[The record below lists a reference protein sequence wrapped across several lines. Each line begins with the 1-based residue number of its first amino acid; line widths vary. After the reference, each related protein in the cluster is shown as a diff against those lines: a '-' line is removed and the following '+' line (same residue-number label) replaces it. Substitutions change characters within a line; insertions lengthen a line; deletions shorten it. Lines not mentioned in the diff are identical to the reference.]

1 MNRLQLRQIAKAGS
15 KGIHRYFN
23 SARILRGDAK
33 DDLSWDFLANDTT
46 DKPERNSDDFK
57 LKTEFDDLY
66 ARPSSRPDAP
76 LSKTKIE
83 VAVLPET
90 DAGASNEELDNVF
103 RPRRRMADTQ
113 GVAGVTATQK
123 EREIFSQIFDS
134 ILARSTP
141 GTNKA
146 TTNKPAMSNNMQAF
160 FEKTLV
166 PNSPNNIEEKDVALG
181 MTTED
186 VRKYPLSMS
195 SLLLSQQKDSGKDC
209 ARGSEFMDALE
220 KKLAPVY
227 AHMDAFETDVELFD
241 YYVDRVIASYTQQ
254 HSGAKGGKRKSKPEI
269 SLNTLEDVEKLEV
282 SATAPPVVSR
292 TLPLLL
298 VKSMQLMMSN
308 FNSPDQ
314 ALALFELSKK
324 QGIDFYVAACN
335 IDVYNEAL
343 RIRWETYRDLY
354 QLETLVSEI
363 DVNGLNGDSVTSDV
377 LSSVDSYYSQLKIE
391 SEADPD
397 HVTLWSQ
404 EEEERLNN
412 LNVYRLKIA
421 RSLVKQNVQFGQKD
435 LFSLLSPEVDAAG
448 AKLS

>member
-1 MNRLQLRQIAKAGS
+1 
-15 KGIHRYFN
+15 
-23 SARILRGDAK
+23 
-33 DDLSWDFLANDTT
+33 
-46 DKPERNSDDFK
+46 
-57 LKTEFDDLY
+57 
-66 ARPSSRPDAP
+66 
-76 LSKTKIE
+76 
-83 VAVLPET
+83 
-90 DAGASNEELDNVF
+90 
-103 RPRRRMADTQ
+103 
-113 GVAGVTATQK
+113 
-123 EREIFSQIFDS
+123 
-134 ILARSTP
+134 
-141 GTNKA
+141 
-146 TTNKPAMSNNMQAF
+146 
-160 FEKTLV
+160 
-166 PNSPNNIEEKDVALG
+166 
-181 MTTED
+181 
-186 VRKYPLSMS
+186 
-195 SLLLSQQKDSGKDC
+195 
-209 ARGSEFMDALE
+209 
-220 KKLAPVY
+220 
-227 AHMDAFETDVELFD
+227 
-241 YYVDRVIASYTQQ
+241 
-254 HSGAKGGKRKSKPEI
+254 
-269 SLNTLEDVEKLEV
+269 
-282 SATAPPVVSR
+282 
-292 TLPLLL
+292 
-298 VKSMQLMMSN
+298 MMSN